1 MGMNNTK
8 ISTFTCV
15 LIFVVIIGSMLL
27 VNNFHVYKTVFA
39 GAKKTKFNG
48 ADFEI
53 KNFGIDKGGFPFI
66 DVEGTPG
73 GTVPQK
79 EDTGYAYVFE
89 TNKGT
94 FAVSSDW
101 MYPQWHTHEIL
112 LDENNCV
119 KSMKMNSGGAEIAD
133 VVKLTETNATN
144 VKKVM
149 TAEFALGES
158 DGSICATKI
167 CDSDP

>member
-1 MGMNNTK
+1 MNNTK
-8 ISTFTCV
+8 INTFTCV
-15 LIFVVIIGSMLL
+15 LIFVAVIGSLL
-27 VNNFHVYKTVFA
+27 FVNNFHVYKTVFA
-39 GAKKTKFNG
+39 SAKKIKFNG
-48 ADFEI
+48 ADFKI

-66 DVEGTPG
+66 GVEGTPG

-79 EDTGYAYVFE
+79 QDTGYAYVFE

-101 MYPQWHTHEIL
+101 MYPKWHTHEIT
-112 LDENNCV
+112 LDEKDCV

-133 VVKLTETNATN
+133 VIRLTETSATH

-149 TAEFALGES
+149 TAEFALSGS

-167 CDSDP
+167 FDSDS

>member
-1 MGMNNTK
+1 M
-8 ISTFTCV
+8 
-15 LIFVVIIGSMLL
+15 FVVVIGSLLL
-27 VNNFHVYKTVFA
+27 VNNFHVYKTAFA
-39 GAKKTKFNG
+39 GTKKAKFNG
-48 ADFEI
+48 ADFKI
-53 KNFGIDKGGFPFI
+53 KNFGIDKDGFPFI

-101 MYPQWHTHEIL
+101 MYPQWHTHEIT
-112 LDENNCV
+112 LDEKDCV
-119 KSMKMNSGGAEIAD
+119 KSMKMNSGRAEIAD
-133 VVKLTETNATN
+133 VVKLTETNATH

-149 TAEFALGES
+149 TAEFTLGES
-158 DGSICATKI
+158 NGSICATKI
-167 CDSDP
+167 FDSDSQ

>member
-1 MGMNNTK
+1 MSNTK

-15 LIFVVIIGSMLL
+15 LIFVLVIGSLL
-27 VNNFHVYKTVFA
+27 IANNFHVYKTVFA

-48 ADFEI
+48 ADFKI
-53 KNFGIDKGGFPFI
+53 KNFGIDKTGFPFI

-79 EDTGYAYVFE
+79 ENIGYAYVFE

-101 MYPQWHTHEIL
+101 MFPQWHTHEIT
-112 LDENNCV
+112 LDEKDCV
-119 KSMKMNSGGAEIAD
+119 KSMKMNSGGTEIAD
-133 VVKLTETNATN
+133 VVKLTKTNATH
-144 VKKVM
+144 VDKVM

-158 DGSICATKI
+158 DGSICASKI
-167 CDSDP
+167 FDSDS

>member
-8 ISTFTCV
+8 TGTFTCV
-15 LIFVVIIGSMLL
+15 LIFVLVIGSLL
-27 VNNFHVYKTVFA
+27 AVNNFHVYKTVFA
-39 GAKKTKFNG
+39 SAKKTKFND
-48 ADFEI
+48 ADFKI
-53 KNFGIDKGGFPFI
+53 KNFGIDNGGFPFI
-66 DVEGTPG
+66 VVEGTPG

-79 EDTGYAYVFE
+79 DDTGYAYVFV

-101 MYPQWHTHEIL
+101 MYPKWHTHEIT
-112 LDENNCV
+112 LDEKDCV
-119 KSMKMNSGGAEIAD
+119 KSMKMNSGGAEITD
-133 VVKLTETNATN
+133 VVKLTETNATH
-144 VKKVM
+144 VKKVL

-167 CDSDP
+167 FDSDS

>member
-1 MGMNNTK
+1 
-8 ISTFTCV
+8 
-15 LIFVVIIGSMLL
+15 
-27 VNNFHVYKTVFA
+27 
-39 GAKKTKFNG
+39 
-48 ADFEI
+48 
-53 KNFGIDKGGFPFI
+53 
-66 DVEGTPG
+66 
-73 GTVPQK
+73 
-79 EDTGYAYVFE
+79 VFE

-101 MYPQWHTHEIL
+101 MYPQWHTHKIT

-119 KSMKMNSGGAEIAD
+119 KSMKMNIGGAEIAD

-158 DGSICATKI
+158 DGSICTTKI
-167 CDSDP
+167 FDSGS

>member
-8 ISTFTCV
+8 ISTFACV
-15 LIFVVIIGSMLL
+15 LIFAVIVGSSLL
-27 VNNFHVYKTVFA
+27 VNNVHVYKTAF
-39 GAKKTKFNG
+39 GITKKTKFNA
-48 ADFEI
+48 ADFKI
-53 KNFGIDKGGFPFI
+53 KNFGMDKSGFPFI
-66 DVEGTPG
+66 DVDGKPG

-89 TNKGT
+89 TDMGT

-101 MYPQWHTHEIL
+101 MYPQWHTHEIT
-112 LDENNCV
+112 LDDKDCV
-119 KSMKMNSGGAEIAD
+119 KSMKMNTGGAEIAD
-133 VVKLTETNATN
+133 VVKLTETNATH

-149 TAEFALGES
+149 TAEFALAAS

-167 CDSDP
+167 FDSDR